1 MVDTG
6 VPRAVDDFEGVL
18 SDALDLVSSARS
30 MPFSAHALVERDELL
45 DLLEALRSGLPR
57 ELREA
62 RRILEE
68 RDRLLGE
75 ARAAAEDLLGEARHQ
90 ASEVTSAAK
99 ARAERLLARSDLVR
113 AAERRAEEVR
123 AAAEA
128 DASRRCRE
136 ADAYCDAR
144 LASLEGVLARIGEAV
159 AAGRSQ
165 LAASRRQPSP
175 AAVAEAEEPEF
186 FDQDGD
192 ES

>member
-68 RDRLLGE
+68 RDR
-75 ARAAAEDLLGEARHQ
+75 LLGEARHQ